1 VKLAIM
7 QPYLFPYV
15 GYFQLVAAVDKFVF
29 YDDANYIKNGWI
41 NRNRLLL
48 GNTVR
53 YITVPLSGASPSRRI
68 NEVEVLPRERWLRKL
83 LEAIRHGYAKAP
95 HYTRI
100 SELIGDTL
108 NSAATD
114 ISTLA
119 SHSVIET
126 SKYLQIDTD
135 FVPSSTLY
143 GNAGLKGVDRVLDI
157 CMKEQADAY
166 LNLPGGQT
174 LYERKDFDALGISLG
189 FIQPNLRPYR
199 QFDDTFH
206 PGLSI
211 VDALMFNSAEE
222 VRAMLTAQ
230 ARA

>member
-7 QPYLFPYV
+7 QPYLFPYL

-29 YDDANYIKNGWI
+29 YDDVNYIKNGWI

-53 YITVPLSGASPSRRI
+53 YITVPLAGASPSRKI
-68 NEVEVLPRERWLRKL
+68 NEVDVQPRDRWLRKL
-83 LEAIRHGYAKAP
+83 LEAIRHGYSKAP
-95 HYTRI
+95 HYARV

-108 NSAATD
+108 SSGTMD

-119 SHSVIET
+119 SRSVIET
-126 SKYLQIDTD
+126 SRYLQIDTD

-157 CMKEQADAY
+157 CMKERADAY
-166 LNLPGGQT
+166 VNLPGGQT
-174 LYERKDFDALGISLG
+174 MYERKDFDSLGINLG

-211 VDALMFNSAEE
+211 VDALMFNSADH
-222 VRAMLTAQ
+222 VKAMLTEQVPA
-230 ARA
+230 